1 MSPQAHFIRLYSE
14 QAQIPKKSTTDS
26 ILNANKWM
34 RREENIYKGL
44 LDLKP
49 DMETMRLDDNRPK
62 NKHLKHGANKVL
74 VGHREAS
81 KKEGIQVPC

>member
-34 RREENIYKGL
+34 RREENIYKAL
-44 LDLKP
+44 LDLEP
-49 DMETMRLDDNRPK
+49 DMETMRLYDNQSSY
-62 NKHLKHGANKVL
+62 KHLKHGASKVL
-74 VGHREAS
+74 VGHKANE
-81 KKEGIQVPC
+81 KEDEK